1 MKRLEAVLD
10 QVLEKALEKALA
22 SLEVRATAI
31 VEESLGAALESR
43 LKALLGE
50 EALSIEAPTSEAPTR
65 AKAKAQAQA
74 IALEEAPKT
83 PKRRKAKA
91 TPAPTSEDDLT
102 AILEAAKVALGK
114 YSGVSTPRGK
124 PLSEVLY
131 RRVKKTLEH
140 AQSLGRKDIRL
151 LAERAMALIN
161 VDPMAAAMGSWKAL
175 AERLGLPVPIQGE

>member
-31 VEESLGAALESR
+31 VEESLGAVLESR

-50 EALSIEAPTSEAPTR
+50 EAPSIEAPTR

-74 IALEEAPKT
+74 IVLEEEAPKT
-83 PKRRKAKA
+83 PRRRKTKEVSPAK
-91 TPAPTSEDDLT
+91 PEEDLNT
-102 AILEAAKVALGK
+102 ILGAVSVALEK
-114 YSGVSTPRGK
+114 YKGAATPRGK
-124 PLSEVLY
+124 PLEEVLF
-131 RRVKKTLEH
+131 RRIRKTLQY
-140 AQSLGRKDIRL
+140 AKDLGRKDIRL
-151 LAERAMALIN
+151 LAERAMAMVNI
-161 VDPMAAAMGSWKAL
+161 DPMAAAMGSWKAL